1 MAKNTMNNENMNNEN
16 NSLTT
21 INAFATGISSRLASI
36 LNRETKAVTTDNNGT
51 EVTSLSLNL
60 AHKLANGA
68 EKLEITNPMVI
79 EAVERL
85 QKLGDIETLTPSIK
99 CVELAR
105 IANDVEAELGMKI
118 DTFAYSV
125 FNIQKK
131 TALQY
136 VRIGTYFYDTNG
148 NMKSEKLPFLSTS
161 QIIPL
166 LARLGENGDLT
177 EIESF
182 FVPNEDGH
190 SLLHGTDGA
199 TYIKKALKRYD
210 AGELDCHGEELLT
223 IAQKEARLAQE
234 RADRKAKKEAE
245 KSFNNEPKSEEELTP
260 IDSFNVSLSR
270 TLAGIDSL
278 IAAYEAVIE
287 SKSMSENTI
296 KAIEEPLH
304 SIVEAVNSISEALN
318 K

>member
-1 MAKNTMNNENMNNEN
+1 MAKNNEIKANESTVNNEV
-16 NSLTT
+16 TT
-21 INAFATGISSRLASI
+21 INAFATGISSRLANI

-51 EVTSLSLNL
+51 EITTLSLNL
-60 AHKLANGA
+60 QHKLANGA
-68 EKLEITNPMVI
+68 EKLEISNPLVI

-136 VRIGTYFYDTNG
+136 VRIGTYFYDSNG
-148 NMKSEKLPFLSTS
+148 NMKSDKIPFLSTS

-166 LARLGENGDLT
+166 LARLGENGSLE

-182 FVPNEDGH
+182 FTPNEDGH

-199 TYIKKALKRYD
+199 NYIKKALKRYD
-210 AGELDCHGEELLT
+210 SGELDCHGEELLT

-245 KSFNNEPKSEEELTP
+245 KGSNNEPKGDEELTP

-278 IAAYEAVIE
+278 IAAYEVVIE

-304 SIVEAVNSISEALN
+304 SIVEAVNIISEALN

>member
-1 MAKNTMNNENMNNEN
+1 MAKNNEIKANESTVNNEV
-16 NSLTT
+16 TT
-21 INAFATGISSRLASI
+21 INAFATGISSRLANI

-51 EVTSLSLNL
+51 EITTLSLNL
-60 AHKLANGA
+60 QHKLANGA
-68 EKLEITNPMVI
+68 EKLEISNPLVI

-136 VRIGTYFYDTNG
+136 VRIGTYFYDSNG
-148 NMKSEKLPFLSTS
+148 NMKSDKIPFLSTS

-166 LARLGENGDLT
+166 LARLGENGSLE

-182 FVPNEDGH
+182 FTPNEDGH

-199 TYIKKALKRYD
+199 NYIKKALKRYD
-210 AGELDCHGEELLT
+210 SGELDCHGEELLT

-245 KSFNNEPKSEEELTP
+245 KGSNNELKGDEELTP

-278 IAAYEAVIE
+278 IAAYEVVIE

-304 SIVEAVNSISEALN
+304 SIVEAVNIISEALN

>member
-1 MAKNTMNNENMNNEN
+1 MAKNNMNNEV
-16 NSLTT
+16 TT
-21 INAFATGISSRLASI
+21 INAFATGISSRLAGI
-36 LNRETKAVTTDNNGT
+36 LNRESNAITTDNNGT
-51 EVTSLSLNL
+51 EITTLSLNL

-68 EKLEITNPMVI
+68 VKLEISNPIVI
-79 EAVERL
+79 ESVERL

-105 IANDVEAELGMKI
+105 IANEVESELGMKI

-131 TALQY
+131 TAQQY
-136 VRIGTYFYDTNG
+136 VRIGTHFYDSNG
-148 NMKSEKLPFLSTS
+148 NMKSDKIPFLSTS

-166 LARLGENGDLT
+166 LARLGEKGELD

-199 TYIKKALKRYD
+199 NYIKKALKRYD
-210 AGELDCHGEELLT
+210 NGELNCHGEELLT
-223 IAQKEARLAQE
+223 IAEKEARLAQE
-234 RADRKAKKEAE
+234 RANRKAKKEAE
-245 KSFNNEPKSEEELTP
+245 KGKDSDSNSEEQLTP

-278 IAAYEAVIE
+278 ISAYEAVKE
-287 SKSMSENTI
+287 AKSLSEATLE
-296 KAIEEPLH
+296 AIAPQLLA
-304 SIVEAVNSISEALN
+304 IAEAVNVISESLN

>member
-1 MAKNTMNNENMNNEN
+1 MAKNNEIKANESTVNNEV
-16 NSLTT
+16 TT
-21 INAFATGISSRLASI
+21 INAFATGISSRLANI

-51 EVTSLSLNL
+51 EITTLSLNL
-60 AHKLANGA
+60 QHKLANGA
-68 EKLEITNPMVI
+68 EKLEISNPLVI

-136 VRIGTYFYDTNG
+136 VRIGTYFYDSNG
-148 NMKSEKLPFLSTS
+148 NMKSDKIPFLSTS

-166 LARLGENGDLT
+166 LARLGENGSLE

-182 FVPNEDGH
+182 FTPNEDGH

-199 TYIKKALKRYD
+199 NYIKKALKRYD
-210 AGELDCHGEELLT
+210 SGELDCHGEELLT

-245 KSFNNEPKSEEELTP
+245 KGSNNETKGDEELTP

-278 IAAYEAVIE
+278 IAAYEVVIE

-304 SIVEAVNSISEALN
+304 SIVEAVNIISEALN